1 MVERLISTQNVAGSS
16 PVYRTKFNQ
25 INSMNIYSI
34 IDAIPNLLYFT
45 SVGFLVILY
54 FAFTIKA
61 LIIALGLIIDF

>member
-1 MVERLISTQNVAGSS
+1 
-16 PVYRTKFNQ
+16 
-25 INSMNIYSI
+25 MNIYSI